1 MIQSSHDED
10 KARIHFDLLSPLHLL
25 LFSDMLCMVE
35 ASQQIDLEGQFLKT
49 YAII

>member
-1 MIQSSHDED
+1 MVQSSHDED
-10 KARIHFDLLSPLHLL
+10 KARKYFDLFSPLHLL

-35 ASQQIDLEGQFLKT
+35 AFQQMDLEGQFLKT